1 MVTIDTNNLSIE
13 QIVSQLAVNNVE
25 QSYKS
30 SEVSK
35 SQIDNY
41 NKQVIESNNKVLQ
54 EQINKNDIRGGLFS
68 KIFGWVAGIA
78 SVVAAPFSG
87 GASLAL
93 TAAIATSKGVQEIR
107 CSKKDKSIEIEQANI
122 KLNNNLM
129 QKQIETVSNTVGQSD
144 SMYGHTSSIV
154 EGMDQ
159 NLSQIIKG

>member
-13 QIVSQLAVNNVE
+13 QLVSQLAVNNVE

-35 SQIDNY
+35 AQIDSY

-54 EQINKNDIRGGLFS
+54 EQMEKNDIRRGPFAR
-68 KIFGWVAGIA
+68 IFGWVAGIA
-78 SVVAAPFSG
+78 AVVAAPFSG
-87 GASLAL
+87 GASLGL
-93 TAAIATSKGVQEIR
+93 TAAVATSKATQEIR

-129 QKQIETVSNTVGQSD
+129 QKQIETVSNTIGQSD

-154 EGMDQ
+154 EGIDQ